1 MAHPCCSIEPRP
13 ATLCLAQPSLPSLC
27 AGGALAISQ
36 PLPEGTEYTTTNPGV
51 SSTLP
56 PSVQKQMRLRRVE
69 QALAAEDGAN
79 PAWVIGEKI
88 DAIYSQD
95 GQWYPAKVV
104 GATPTAFVVLF
115 EG

>member
-1 MAHPCCSIEPRP
+1 M
-13 ATLCLAQPSLPSLC
+13 
-27 AGGALAISQ
+27 AISQ